1 MNDFMKFTIG
11 VTIGSIISIGIVI
24 GFGIVNPLLLFI
36 IGCLSGG
43 FCTCLSFD
51 IL

>member
-1 MNDFMKFTIG
+1 MNDFMKFIIG
-11 VTIGSIISIGIVI
+11 ITIGSIISIGIVI
-24 GFGIVNPLLLFI
+24 GFGIANPLLSFI

-43 FCTCLSFD
+43 FCTCLLFN